1 MRLIL
6 VRHPAPQVSSGICYG
21 RSDVAVA
28 PEEREKVLASLRHS
42 LPPNIPI
49 YTSPLLRCAD
59 LAQQLAEDLP
69 ASTLHI
75 DARLA
80 ELDFGNWEMLSWET
94 IPRAEIDAWAADM
107 AHYRP
112 GGGEN
117 VLDMTARIL
126 AFLHDLL
133 REQHAEAILIC
144 HAGTIRLLCALQR
157 GLSLEETAAL
167 AASSAHKI
175 GYGAAMTVIFDD

>member
-6 VRHPAPQVSSGICYG
+6 VRHPAPQVSSGMCYG

-28 PEEREKVLASLRHS
+28 SHEREKVRASLRHS

-49 YTSPLLRCAD
+49 YTSPLLRCLD
-59 LAQQLAEDLP
+59 LARELAEDLP
-69 ASTLHI
+69 ASALHI
-75 DARLA
+75 DSRLA
-80 ELDFGNWEMLSWET
+80 EMDFGDWEMQPWQS

-107 AHYRP
+107 VHYRP
-112 GGGEN
+112 GSCEN
-117 VLDMTARIL
+117 VLTMATRIQ

-144 HAGTIRLLCALQR
+144 HAGTIRLLSALQE
-157 GLSLEETAAL
+157 GLSLEETALL
-167 AASSAHKI
+167 AATSAHKI
-175 GYGAAMTVIFDD
+175 DYGATVIAHF

>member
-6 VRHPAPQVSSGICYG
+6 VRHPAPQVTSGTCYG

-28 PEEREKVLASLRHS
+28 LHEMAKVRASMQVA
-42 LPPNIPI
+42 LPAGVPL
-49 YTSPLLRCAD
+49 YASPLRRCAE
-59 LAQQLAEDLP
+59 LAAALAHELP
-69 ASTLHI
+69 ASGLHF

-80 ELDFGNWEMLSWET
+80 EMDFGAWEMQPWHA
-94 IPRAEIDAWAADM
+94 IPRADIDAWAADM

-117 VLDMTARIL
+117 VLAMATRID

-133 REQHAEAILIC
+133 REPHETAVIIC
-144 HAGTIRLLCALQR
+144 HAGTIRLLCALHA
-157 GLSLEETAAL
+157 GLPLEETALL
-167 AASSAHKI
+167 AATSAHKI
-175 GYGAAMTVIFDD
+175 AYGAAISLDF